1 MTDLDVVVPK
11 SVSVFKAGG
20 DLAYHHGGASLQ
32 ELVIPVI
39 TVRMRPATG
48 AVEKKAVAVKFA
60 ADSVTN
66 RVFVVEMELGAGA
79 GGFFAESRK
88 VRPIAV
94 VGSRQVATTK
104 MTSAGP
110 AEGGEVLLEP
120 GKSVTAVL
128 MLTDDTIQT
137 LRIQVLDADT
147 DAVLYELPKDVPV
160 RVMT

>member
-11 SVSVFKAGG
+11 SVAVFKSGG

-39 TVRMRPATG
+39 TVRMKTATG

-60 ADSVTN
+60 ADAVTN
-66 RVFVVEMELGAGA
+66 RVFVVEMELGASA
-79 GGFFAESRK
+79 GGFFAEYRK

-94 VGSRQVATTK
+94 VGSRQVAATK
-104 MTSAGP
+104 MTAAGP
-110 AEGGEVLLEP
+110 VEGGEVLLEP

-128 MLTDDTIQT
+128 MLTDDTI
-137 LRIQVLDADT
+137 
-147 DAVLYELPKDVPV
+147 
-160 RVMT
+160 